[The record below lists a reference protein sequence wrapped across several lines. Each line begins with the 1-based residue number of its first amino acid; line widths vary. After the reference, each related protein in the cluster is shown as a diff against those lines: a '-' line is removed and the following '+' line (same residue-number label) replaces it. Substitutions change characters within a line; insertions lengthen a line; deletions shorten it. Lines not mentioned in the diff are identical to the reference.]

1 MGLSPGWCAFVCLQG
16 DVYRA
21 TAQHLV
27 AGVLSGYNA
36 TVFAYGPS
44 GTAGGSIPRRD
55 GVGGRGLFPT
65 AQSPDCGLASLASA
79 PLGSFHAATREGR

>member
-1 MGLSPGWCAFVCLQG
+1 M
-16 DVYRA
+16 YRA

-44 GTAGGSIPRRD
+44 GTAGRAGQHPEE
-55 GVGGRGLFPT
+55 GRGWRQGTLPT
-65 AQSPDCGLASLASA
+65 AQRPACELPPPTSA
-79 PLGSFHAATREGR
+79 PVGPLLSAAREGR